1 MAQFTDFLKEYSQ
14 IQGDPREQWTKASC
28 ASRIRFYRA
37 KFLLDKGYT
46 KNDNP
51 GINSVVKEFTE
62 YVGEVAE
69 LLEAQLKALAG
80 DAAAEKIIERLCEA
94 VRTEFYIDAITAAIK
109 DIEADTPATDI
120 IAALT
125 SPGMRAEQL
134 KNDIDT
140 AQSADIKVQK
150 IEELFSELD
159 TMQDREQREYY
170 ESFGRMAAT
179 EAAVS
184 HETAPSIRNKLLEF
198 TPFYPIEQV
207 TVTHDPIT
215 RALVKGKPGEV
226 RIGSDPTTGEA
237 AIYTLFSG
245 YLTLAE
251 ASALQ
256 TLFDFKRA
264 GQVTK
269 SGFIYCT
276 KGQLY
281 RARRGLP
288 WTGGVQKD
296 QKEAEGDLIATMA
309 AKRITFEL
317 NEPAMIY
324 GGFEAKRGNVG
335 IIAQPD
341 IYEGNIR
348 GQEDELLVFP
358 NTPMLLALWEKVKMF
373 ECLPRE
379 VKAIKQYRYTLTL
392 KEPVTIKGRKTRKRS
407 FTSNE
412 ERVKFC
418 RDNGITAENIADHGE
433 QMETWNQTEKR
444 IAIREALSFF
454 VFGYINARG
463 IGRNISNKK
472 PYADIFEQCGIN
484 TADRKAVIRAK
495 EDIATILDY
504 WVQSEA
510 VPWLKGWKEYTNK
523 GNTKADGVTI
533 SIGSAEGAE

>member
-1 MAQFTDFLKEYSQ
+1 MAQFTDFLTEYNR
-14 IQGDPREQWTKASC
+14 IQSDQPGEWIKSSC
-28 ASRIRFYRA
+28 TSKIRFYRA
-37 KFLLDKGYT
+37 KFVLERGYT
-46 KNDNP
+46 ESNNP
-51 GINSVVKEFTE
+51 GVSTLCKEF
-62 YVGEVAE
+62 VGYLVAVGE
-69 LLEAQLKALAG
+69 LLEAQLDAIAG
-80 DAAAEKIIERLCEA
+80 ETASAAIIAKLCET
-94 VRTEFYIDAITAAIK
+94 VQTEFYIDAITAAIK
-109 DIEADTPATDI
+109 DIDAGIPAADI
-120 IAALT
+120 IAALSST
-125 SPGMRAEQL
+125 STRAEQL
-134 KNDIDT
+134 KKDID
-140 AQSADIKVQK
+140 AEQNAVVKAQK
-150 IEELFSELD
+150 IEELFTELD
-159 TMQDREQREYY
+159 TIQDRKKREYY
-170 ESFGRMAAT
+170 ERYGQMAAI
-179 EAAVS
+179 EAAAS
-184 HETAPSIRNKLLEF
+184 QETAPSVRNKLLEYA
-198 TPFYPIEQV
+198 PFYPIEQV

-215 RALVKGKPGEV
+215 RALVKGKPGDV
-226 RIGSDPTTGEA
+226 RIGTDPTTGEA

-288 WTGGVQKD
+288 WAGGVQKD
-296 QKEAEGDLIATMA
+296 QKEAEGELIAAMA

-317 NEPAMIY
+317 NEPAQIY

-341 IYEGNIR
+341 IYEGTIR

-358 NTPMLLALWEKVKMF
+358 NTPMLLALWEKIKMF

-379 VKAIKQYRYTLTL
+379 VKAIKEYRYTLTL
-392 KEPVTIKGRKTRKRS
+392 KKPITVKGKKMQRRS
-407 FTSNE
+407 FASNE

-418 RDNGITAENIADHGE
+418 RDNGIKSADIAEHGE
-433 QMETWNQTEKR
+433 QPMTWNQTEKR

-495 EDIATILDY
+495 KDIAVILDY

-510 VPWLKGWKEYTNK
+510 VPWLKGWREYTNK
-523 GNTKADGVTI
+523 GSTKASGVAI
-533 SIGSAEGAE
+533 SIGNAEGAE

>member
-1 MAQFTDFLKEYSQ
+1 MAQFTDFLKEYNR
-14 IQGDPREQWTKASC
+14 IQGNPREQWTKASC
-28 ASRIRFYRA
+28 ASRVRFYRA
-37 KFLLDKGYT
+37 KFLLNKGYT
-46 KNDNP
+46 KHENP
-51 GINSVVKEFTE
+51 GINRVRKEFAA
-62 YVGEVAE
+62 YVGEVAG

-80 DAAAEKIIERLCEA
+80 DPAAAEIIKHLGDT
-94 VRTEFYIDAITAAIK
+94 VPIEFYIDAITAAIK

-125 SPGMRAEQL
+125 SPDMRAKQL

-140 AQSADIKVQK
+140 EQSPDIKAQK
-150 IEELFSELD
+150 IAALFTELE
-159 TMQDREQREYY
+159 TIQDQEQREYY
-170 ESFGRMAAT
+170 ERFGR
-179 EAAVS
+179 EAAIETAVAQ
-184 HETAPSIRNKLLEF
+184 ETAPSVRNQLLEF

-237 AIYTLFSG
+237 AIYTLLAG
-245 YLTLAE
+245 NVTLAE

-256 TLFDFKRA
+256 ALFDFKRA

-281 RARRGLP
+281 RARRGIAG
-288 WTGGVQKD
+288 TGGAQKE
-296 QKEAEGDLIATMA
+296 QKEAEGDLIAAMA
-309 AKRITFEL
+309 AKRIKFEV
-317 NEPAMIY
+317 NAPAMAY
-324 GGFEAKRGNVG
+324 GGFEVKNANIG

-341 IYEGNIR
+341 IYGGTIR

-379 VKAIKQYRYTLTL
+379 VKAIKQYKYTLTL
-392 KEPVTIKGRKTRKRS
+392 KEPVTIKGKKTKKRS

-412 ERVKFC
+412 ERRKFC
-418 RDNGITAENIADHGE
+418 TDNGIKAADIAEHGE
-433 QMETWNQTEKR
+433 QLDTWNQTEKR

-463 IGRNISNKK
+463 AGRSISNKK
-472 PYADIFEQCGIN
+472 PYSDIFEQCGIN
-484 TADRKAVIRAK
+484 TNHREAVRRAK

-504 WVQSEA
+504 WVKCEA
-510 VPWLKGWKEYTNK
+510 VPWLKSWTEYTNK
-523 GNTKADGVTI
+523 GSKRPDGVAI

>member
-14 IQGDPREQWTKASC
+14 IQGDPRKQWTKASC

-51 GINSVVKEFTE
+51 GINRVVKEFTE

-80 DAAAEKIIERLCEA
+80 DAAAEEIIERLCEA
-94 VRTEFYIDAITAAIK
+94 VQTEFYIDAITAAIK

-125 SPGMRAEQL
+125 SPGMRAAQL

-140 AQSADIKVQK
+140 APSADIKAQK
-150 IEELFSELD
+150 IEALFSELD

-184 HETAPSIRNKLLEF
+184 QETAPSIRNKLLEF

>member
-1 MAQFTDFLKEYSQ
+1 MAQFTEFLAEYNR
-14 IQGDPREQWTKASC
+14 IQGNKRGQWTKASC
-28 ASRIRFYRA
+28 TSRIRFYRA
-37 KFLLDKGYT
+37 KFVLDKGYT
-46 KNDNP
+46 KSNNP
-51 GINSVVKEFTE
+51 GKSTVSAEFIE
-62 YVGEVAE
+62 YLAEVAE

-80 DAAAEKIIERLCEA
+80 DKAGEEIIARLYET

-109 DIEADTPATDI
+109 DIEADTPAEDI
-120 IAALT
+120 LSILNST
-125 SPGMRAEQL
+125 SLRAERL

-140 AQSADIKVQK
+140 EQSPDIKAQK
-150 IEELFSELD
+150 IEELFAELD
-159 TMQDREQREYY
+159 TMKDREQREYY

-179 EAAVS
+179 ETAVAQ
-184 HETAPSIRNKLLEF
+184 ETAPSVRNKLLEY

-215 RALVKGKPGEV
+215 RALVKGKPGGV
-226 RIGSDPTTGEA
+226 RIGSDPATGEA

-296 QKEAEGDLIATMA
+296 QKKAEGDLIDTMA

-341 IYEGNIR
+341 IYEGTIR

-379 VKAIKQYRYTLTL
+379 VKAIKQYKYALTL
-392 KEPVTIKGRKTRKRS
+392 KDPVTIKGKKTRRRS

-418 RDNGITAENIADHGE
+418 RENGITTANIADYGE

-504 WVQSEA
+504 WVQSDA
-510 VPWLKGWKEYTNK
+510 VPWLKSWREYTNK
-523 GNTKADGVTI
+523 GSTKAAGVAI
-533 SIGSAEGAE
+533 SVGSAGGAE